1 MTRTPKLLL
10 AAAVALTGLSTGI
23 TGTAAAADGCTWV
36 RGSLPLPAGST
47 TGSVSGAA
55 NGGWFVGGGST
66 TDGIR
71 WHNGVAEN
79 LGTAGGKQTDLND
92 VNSSG
97 VAVGTTYANSYED
110 GGIVYRDGRYE
121 KLPLPRGFRY
131 GRAKAINDAGD
142 IVGTASSFADNF
154 DLMLWPASAPG
165 TVQRINPDPA
175 VYSSVSPVDIDEQG
189 RILLRAEGHERA
201 YFVRE
206 ADGSLTKLALK
217 TDDVTGF
224 RGGRVSGEVYE
235 NGKAVTVEWDLTG
248 RIVRRL
254 DVSARQTSVDS
265 GTLTTGTYRTTDRQY
280 AVGVWDGSTLTQT
293 LLTDPDGEFASP
305 VITDDGVIAVSY
317 YYTGVLATFTR
328 TCS

>member
-1 MTRTPKLLL
+1 MRTPKVLL
-10 AAAVALTGLSTGI
+10 AAALAFTGLSTGF

-36 RGSLPLPAGST
+36 RGTLPLPAGST

-97 VAVGTTYANSYED
+97 VAVGTTYANSFPD
-110 GGIVYRDGRYE
+110 GGVVYRNGRYE
-121 KLPLPRGFRY
+121 TLPVPPGLRM
-131 GRAKAINDAGD
+131 GRAKAINDTGD
-142 IVGTASSFADNF
+142 IVGMASGIGDSF

-175 VYSSVSPVDIDEQG
+175 VYSYVSPVDIDEQG
-189 RILLRAEGHERA
+189 RILIRAEGSELA

-206 ADGSLTKLALK
+206 AGGSLTKLALK
-217 TDDVTGF
+217 TDYVNAF
-224 RGGRVSGEVYE
+224 RGGRISGEISE
-235 NGKAVTVEWDLTG
+235 NGKFVTVDWDTTG

-254 DVSARQTSVDS
+254 DVRARETAVDA
-265 GTLTTGTYRTTDRQY
+265 GTLTTGTYRTADKQY
-280 AVGVWDGSTLTQT
+280 AAGVWDGSTLTGT
-293 LLTDPDGEFASP
+293 LLTDPDGDFAKP

-317 YYTGVLATFTR
+317 YYTGVIATFTR
-328 TCS
+328 TCA